1 MEKHRMTTLKDKA
14 CIVGV
19 GESAYTRGSGQTV
32 LRLVLEASR
41 HAIADAGLAVQDIDA
56 FVLPGYFVFQEA
68 LAANL
73 GIENLRYSA
82 MIQMGGASPVTA
94 LQSAAMAI
102 ATGVAKHVLIPFG
115 WNGYSE
121 ARVSRRE
128 RPDAAAPPRENAMSQ
143 AVRNYYAPYGAL
155 APVQYYAWLA
165 TRHRELYGTTD
176 EDMAQVAL
184 TCRAHAQHNPRAYMY
199 GRPMTLEEYLAS
211 PMMAT
216 PFRIL
221 DCCLETDG
229 ACAVVL
235 TSPERARDLR
245 HDPIYI
251 MGVAEGHPYPADDIP
266 NRSDFFK
273 IGLSFA
279 APHAYGMAG
288 VTAQDMDFA
297 QIYDCF
303 TYVVMLQLEA
313 LGFCGPGE
321 ARDFVKDGRLR
332 IDGDLP
338 INTHGGLHSEAHV
351 WGHNHVVEA
360 TRQLRHEAAL
370 QVEDCEVGLVTGWGD
385 FGDGSLAIL
394 RR

>member
-1 MEKHRMTTLKDKA
+1 MTLQDKA
-14 CIVGV
+14 CIVSFGKT
-19 GESAYTRGSGQTV
+19 AYTRGSEQTV

-41 HAIADAGLAVQDIDA
+41 NAIADAGLSLQDIDG

-73 GIENLRYSA
+73 GIENLRYST

-128 RPDAAAPPRENAMSQ
+128 RPDATSPPRENAMSQ

-176 EDMAQVAL
+176 EEMAQVAL
-184 TCRAHAQHNPRAYMY
+184 TCRENAQHNPRAYMY
-199 GRPMTLEEYLAS
+199 GCPLTLEQYLES
-211 PMMAT
+211 PTMAT
-216 PFRIL
+216 PFRNL

-229 ACAVVL
+229 ACAVVV
-235 TSPERARDLR
+235 TSPERAADLR
-245 HDPIYI
+245 HDPVYI

-266 NRSDFFK
+266 NRPDFFK

-279 APHAYGMAG
+279 APHAFDMAG
-288 VTAQDMDFA
+288 VKPQDMDFA
-297 QIYDCF
+297 EIYDCF

-313 LGFCGPGE
+313 LGFCGVGE
-321 ARDFVKDGRLR
+321 SRDFVKDGRLR
-332 IDGDLP
+332 VDGDLP

-360 TRQLRHEAAL
+360 TRQLRHEATR
-370 QVEDCEVGLVTGWGD
+370 QVPDCELGLVTGWGD

>member
-1 MEKHRMTTLKDKA
+1 
-14 CIVGV
+14 
-19 GESAYTRGSGQTV
+19 
-32 LRLVLEASR
+32 
-41 HAIADAGLAVQDIDA
+41 
-56 FVLPGYFVFQEA
+56 
-68 LAANL
+68 
-73 GIENLRYSA
+73 
-82 MIQMGGASPVTA
+82 
-94 LQSAAMAI
+94 MAI
-102 ATGVAKHVLIPFG
+102 ATGVAKNVLIPFG

-128 RPDAAAPPRENAMSQ
+128 RPEAAAPPRENAMSQ

-199 GRPMTLEEYLAS
+199 GRPMTLEEYLES

-245 HDPIYI
+245 HDPVYL

-266 NRSDFFK
+266 NRPDFFK

-279 APHAYGMAG
+279 APHAYEMAG
-288 VTAQDMDFA
+288 VTAHDMDFA

-313 LGFCGPGE
+313 LGFCGTGE
-321 ARDFVKDGRLR
+321 ARDFVKDGRLL
-332 IDGDLP
+332 IEGDLP

-370 QVEDCEVGLVTGWGD
+370 QVEDCELGLVTGWGD

>member
-1 MEKHRMTTLKDKA
+1 MTTLKDKA

-19 GESAYTRGSGQTV
+19 GESAYTRGSEQTV

-41 HAIADAGLAVQDIDA
+41 YAVADAGLNVQDIDG

-73 GIENLRYSA
+73 GIENLRYSS

-94 LQSAAMAI
+94 LQSAAMAVV
-102 ATGVAKHVLIPFG
+102 TGVATNILIPFG

-121 ARVSRRE
+121 SRVSRRE
-128 RPDAAAPPRENAMSQ
+128 RPNSLPLRENAMSQ
-143 AVRNYYAPYGAL
+143 AVRNFYAPYGAL
-155 APVQYYAWLA
+155 VPMQYYAWLA
-165 TRHRELYGTTD
+165 TRHRELYRTTD

-184 TCRAHAQHNPRAYMY
+184 ACRAHAQHNPRAYMY
-199 GRPMTLEEYLAS
+199 NRPLTLEQYLDS
-211 PMMAT
+211 PMIAE
-216 PFRIL
+216 PFRVL

-229 ACAVVL
+229 ACAIVV

-245 HDPIYI
+245 HDPVYI
-251 MGVAEGHPYPADDIP
+251 MGVAEGHPYPADDIS
-266 NRSDFFK
+266 NRPDFFK

-279 APHAYGMAG
+279 APHALGMAD
-288 VTAQDMDFA
+288 VTVQDMDFA

-313 LGFCGPGE
+313 LGFCGTGE
-321 ARDFVKDGRLR
+321 SREFVQDGRLG
-332 IDGDLP
+332 IGGDLP

-360 TRQLRHEAAL
+360 TRQLRREAAL
-370 QVEDCEVGLVTGWGD
+370 QVEDCELGLVTGWGD